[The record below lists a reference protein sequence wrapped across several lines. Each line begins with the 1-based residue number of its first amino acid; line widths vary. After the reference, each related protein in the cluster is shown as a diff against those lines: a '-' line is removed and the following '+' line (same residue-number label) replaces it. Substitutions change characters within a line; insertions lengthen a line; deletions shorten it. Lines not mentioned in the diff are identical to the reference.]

1 MKKSRVFL
9 RSFIL
14 TFVIIFCLSL
24 FIVGIAVAY
33 NQMNITL
40 NAEYEKAFYID
51 SGGLKILDFYIPF
64 K

>member
-1 MKKSRVFL
+1 MKKSRAFL

>member
-1 MKKSRVFL
+1 M
-9 RSFIL
+9 L
-14 TFVIIFCLSL
+14 TLVIIFCLSL
-24 FIVGIAVAY
+24 FIVGIGVAY